1 MYLTDF
7 YDALDGVDEDGTDHS
22 VIKTI
27 DYLIN
32 AFGMLFLVSII
43 DSDGNKC

>member
-7 YDALDGVDEDGTDHS
+7 YDALNGVDEDGTDHS

-32 AFGMLFLVSII
+32 AFDMLYLVSII
-43 DSDGNKC
+43 DLNGNKC